1 MSMNVSTTTAAYA
14 SYQNNYKT
22 GTANKKK
29 KQHKQT
35 ENTKLKK
42 NTTESIA
49 EKNLSKAAQKM
60 LENLRGSRNDMD
72 FMVADFENGDN
83 AKDILAQS
91 DKEYTVIFSKEEM
104 EKMASNSKYYA
115 EKMHSIQGALRM
127 SEEINAQFGF
137 ERAFGKTTEI
147 GNSIDSDMKI
157 TKFGISFNS
166 DGSTSFFAQLEK
178 TSENQKDYLEK
189 IQEKKA
195 AEKKEA
201 KKKERSTQVNI
212 KRATVEANSKEEL
225 LDKIKNIEW
234 DSIKPED
241 NKIGSRFDF
250 SI

>member
-1 MSMNVSTTTAAYA
+1 MYCPILCAPNSLYNILEP
-14 SYQNNYKT
+14 KRF
-22 GTANKKK
+22 
-29 KQHKQT
+29 
-35 ENTKLKK
+35 
-42 NTTESIA
+42 
-49 EKNLSKAAQKM
+49 SK
-60 LENLRGSRNDMD
+60 S
-72 FMVADFENGDN
+72 FTFVADFENGDN
-83 AKDILAQS
+83 AKDILSRS
-91 DKEYTVIFSKEEM
+91 DKEFTVIFSKEEM

>member
-14 SYQNNYKT
+14 NYQNNYKT

-29 KQHKQT
+29 ETAQTT

-104 EKMASNSKYYA
+104 EKMASDQNIMLKKCIVLKS
-115 EKMHSIQGALRM
+115 LRM
-127 SEEINAQFGF
+127 TDEISMPSSALKEHSVRLTIMQML
-137 ERAFGKTTEI
+137 I
-147 GNSIDSDMKI
+147 
-157 TKFGISFNS
+157 
-166 DGSTSFFAQLEK
+166 
-178 TSENQKDYLEK
+178 QK
-189 IQEKKA
+189 
-195 AEKKEA
+195 
-201 KKKERSTQVNI
+201 
-212 KRATVEANSKEEL
+212 
-225 LDKIKNIEW
+225 
-234 DSIKPED
+234 
-241 NKIGSRFDF
+241 
-250 SI
+250 